1 MYTTRHT
8 TQHATHTPRGTR
20 SGFTL
25 VELMV
30 SIAIFAIVMTIS
42 MGTLVVL
49 IDTNSRAQGVHS
61 VITNI
66 SFALDSMTRNIRT
79 GFDYYCT
86 SSTVTSLPSGTRDC
100 NDGDTIIFNDGET
113 GDRVAYRLTTS
124 NGVGVLERKIES
136 GNWLTIT
143 SEELSITSF
152 NIDIIGSTGS
162 NLEQP
167 EANILV
173 QGYVVHD
180 DDTDTDF
187 TLQTRIVQRTLDY

>member
-1 MYTTRHT
+1 MKN
-8 TQHATHTPRGTR
+8 TQLPHKASCR
-20 SGFTL
+20 GFTL

-30 SIAIFAIVMTIS
+30 SIAIFAVVMTIS
-42 MGTLVVL
+42 MGTLIVL

-79 GFDYYCT
+79 GFDFYCT
-86 SSTVTSLPSGTRDC
+86 SSSISSLPTGARDC
-100 NDGDTIIFNDGET
+100 TDGSTIIFNDGET
-113 GDRVAYRLTTS
+113 GDRVAYRLAS
-124 NGVGVLERKIES
+124 NGGIGVLERKIEN
-136 GNWLTIT
+136 GNWLAIT

-152 NIDIIGSTGS
+152 NIDVTGSAGS